1 MQKHKFDSRTET
13 KPSLSRQ
20 VVESQRDEHE
30 ARDTRLP
37 QRGPFAPVISGIGDT
52 SSAGVHASML
62 NRATNGRPSRAG
74 QSLLRLQRQYGNRY
88 VQRVLALAGKST
100 GEAESAPEVEQSI
113 QQARGGGH
121 GIDSRVRGQM
131 EPAFGA
137 NFSNVRLHTDTQ
149 ADTLNR
155 KLNARAFTTG
165 QDIFFRQGAYNPG
178 SSSGRELLAHELT
191 HVVQQ
196 NGKKVQR
203 KLTVGQ
209 PGDRYEQE
217 ADQVAR
223 AVMQQEQRPV
233 QRDSDEGLVRRQIEE
248 EEEEELI
255 QTKLKDTWVQRQ
267 LEEEEEE
274 EEEETVQAKPDGVW
288 AQRRAE
294 EKGKLQTFRIKEG
307 QGQPSIITTSVQRTG
322 NILQRTKC
330 TVLNGTNNEQKSAKS
345 ALKIAAKMT
354 NNAQIRIGGKRRGRY
369 KTWFDTNYSSANATA
384 KTRFNKVKKGW
395 VKVHDVFQSKR
406 IYFDC
411 SARNES
417 YYAEVDTSDGKYKLK
432 LGKDFWTAAGTGR
445 DSKGGAIVHEISH
458 EEVYTDDHVYGEA
471 DAKQLAQNDATKAVD
486 NADNW
491 EYYAEDSY

>member
-1 MQKHKFDSRTET
+1 
-13 KPSLSRQ
+13 
-20 VVESQRDEHE
+20 
-30 ARDTRLP
+30 
-37 QRGPFAPVISGIGDT
+37 
-52 SSAGVHASML
+52 
-62 NRATNGRPSRAG
+62 
-74 QSLLRLQRQYGNRY
+74 
-88 VQRVLALAGKST
+88 VLALARKGT
-100 GEAESAPEVEQSI
+100 GEAEAAPELEQSI
-113 QQARGGGH
+113 QQARGGGQA
-121 GIDSRVRGQM
+121 IDKGVQGQM
-131 EPAFGA
+131 ESAFGVD
-137 NFSNVRLHTDTQ
+137 FSGVRVHTDIQ

-155 KLNARAFTTG
+155 ELSASAFTTG
-165 QDIFFRQGAYNPG
+165 QDIFFRQGAYNPD
-178 SSSGRELLAHELT
+178 SSTGRELIAHELT

-196 NGKKVQR
+196 NGDKIQR

-209 PGDRYEQE
+209 PGDKYEQE

-223 AVMQQEQRPV
+223 AVMQQEQQVV
-233 QRDSDEGLVRRQIEE
+233 QKQSDGKLVHRQVEE

-255 QTKLKDTWVQRQ
+255 QTKPKDTWVQRQ

-274 EEEETVQAKPDGVW
+274 TVQTKPDGVW

-307 QGQPSIITTSVQRTG
+307 QGQLSRITTSVQRTG

-345 ALKIAAKMT
+345 ALKIAARMANK
-354 NNAQIRIGGKRRGRY
+354 AQIRIGGKRRGRY
-369 KTWFDTNYSSANATA
+369 KTWYDTNYSSANVAT

-432 LGKDFWTAAGTGR
+432 LGKDFWTAAETGR

-471 DAKQLAQNDATKAVD
+471 NAKQLAQNDPAKAVD

-491 EYYAEDSY
+491 EYYGEDSY